1 MLENVSRRDDH
12 WGPSM
17 LLGVH
22 FVFRDRVV
30 VVPDI
35 PSKFTDLQ
43 VLRRHHEYNFDF
55 EREVLKGYEVA
66 EQQERRKLE
75 EDNAKRDQTML
86 QPTPHLTMLE
96 PEKTAVTSDG
106 PALSQPQPPL
116 DRSLVEDFEVQ
127 GPRDDP
133 FVAAELGTIN
143 DLEELRDVLASMPMP
158 GILDADNKKQH
169 MFSSLKDINFPR
181 LSVDE
186 DAPNHA
192 PSSAPTS
199 QPNLFPHSP
208 VQASEEPPKSSTEIE
223 TEFRISQI
231 SGTVDSDLSPFR
243 KSVSPVKFDID
254 DDVFKPR
261 DLVTD
266 SRPLLL
272 ERVEHNYDGDSNSVP
287 TRNMAAKSLPSS
299 SHPNA
304 LRIPISPDAE
314 VKPSLPDSPIASEYA
329 IVGHVDD
336 PPIVPRLVKMGFRR
350 SKILALHNTYIRG
363 KDDLDDGT
371 LITQLCNWTELEEK
385 GFKEEVSKAAVIF
398 SPDDFG
404 KASEFATMVS
414 ELSEMGFPLDS
425 VILAVQ
431 SSGMDKEEAVL
442 RLLDPGKHSDVTS
455 PGHASNNIGFSQ
467 SNIVDAMTRPV
478 GRKSKKK
485 EKKPH
490 PSSYL
495 HTRH

>member
-1 MLENVSRRDDH
+1 MLANVSRRDDH

-22 FVFRDRVV
+22 FVFKDRVV

-75 EDNAKRDQTML
+75 EEDNAKRDQTML

-96 PEKTAVTSDG
+96 PKKTVVTSDG

-127 GPRDDP
+127 GPRNDP

-181 LSVDE
+181 LFVDE
-186 DAPNHA
+186 DAPNHT

-199 QPNLFPHSP
+199 QPNLFPHPP
-208 VQASEEPPKSSTEIE
+208 VQASEEPLKSSTEIE
-223 TEFRISQI
+223 TEFCISQI
-231 SGTVDSDLSPFR
+231 SGTVDSDLSPFQ

-254 DDVFKPR
+254 DEVVKPR

-314 VKPSLPDSPIASEYA
+314 VKPSLPDSPIASEYV

-350 SKILALHNTYIRG
+350 SKILALHNTIR
-363 KDDLDDGT
+363 DDLDDGT
-371 LITQLCNWTELEEK
+371 LITQLCNWTELEER

-404 KASEFATMVS
+404 KTSEFATMVS
-414 ELSEMGFPLDS
+414 ELCEMGFPLDS